1 MTATAS
7 GSDEGRLNQGAT
19 IYSAGA
25 IGPPL
30 TKRVHSACLMR
41 GAILLC
47 FLFLAPLCHS
57 VSAEVA
63 DEGRLHDVLII
74 DLACI
79 EENVSCAGWR
89 PAHLVEYFGAD
100 WCEPCESVE
109 TQLNQR
115 ESDDTFVMSHHPSK
129 SDLFWLNAS
138 NQRFADTYQLW
149 GYPDLV
155 VDGEGLLAGKTQSL
169 ELEMAISDSEVNLSG
184 LTSAN
189 LENGELFVNHSLS
202 IPLIIEV
209 WTVASQAGLVNLA
222 TNYSVIDEENNSVS
236 VDGDFLVIMLSTPG
250 QITTVSAS
258 SNPAHDLEPEGGIQY
273 TENIAPQNN
282 LDTILII
289 TGLLMLMILPAT
301 WDLLKTIRQ
310 EQPNEE
316 E

>member
-1 MTATAS
+1 MIATTS
-7 GSDEGRLNQGAT
+7 GNDEGRLNQGAT
-19 IYSAGA
+19 INSAGA
-25 IGPPL
+25 VGPPL

-41 GAILLC
+41 GTILLC
-47 FLFLAPLCHS
+47 FLFLAPLCHG
-57 VSAEVA
+57 VSANVA
-63 DEGRLHDVLII
+63 DEGKLHDVLII

-100 WCEPCESVE
+100 WCDPCESVE

-138 NQRFADTYQLW
+138 NQRFANTFQLW
-149 GYPDLV
+149 GYPDLII
-155 VDGEGLLAGKTQSL
+155 DGEGFLAGKTQSL

-189 LENGELFVNHSLS
+189 LQNGELFVNHSLS
-202 IPLIIEV
+202 GQLIIEV
-209 WTVASQAGLVNLA
+209 WTVANQAGLVNLA
-222 TNYSVIDEENNSVS
+222 TNYSIIDEENNSVS
-236 VDGDFLVIMLSTPG
+236 VDGDFLVILLSTPG
-250 QITTVSAS
+250 IISTVSAS
-258 SNPAHDLEPEGGIQY
+258 SNPAHDLEPEGGIQSAD
-273 TENIAPQNN
+273 EALPKDN

-289 TGLLMLMILPAT
+289 TGLLILMVLPAT
-301 WDLLKTIRQ
+301 WDLIKTIRQ
-310 EQPNEE
+310 EPPNEE